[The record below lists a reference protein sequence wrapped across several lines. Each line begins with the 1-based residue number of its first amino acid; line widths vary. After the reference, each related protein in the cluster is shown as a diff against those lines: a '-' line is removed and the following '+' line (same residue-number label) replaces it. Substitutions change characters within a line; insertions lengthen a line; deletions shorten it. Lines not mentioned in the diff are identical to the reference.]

1 MNCIQIILV
10 VHSIRCVHFIHFVH
24 VGVFWINCFN
34 FVLEK
39 QKQ

>member
-10 VHSIRCVHFIHFVH
+10 VHSVRCVHFIHFVH